1 MSILIEGMK
10 MPDKITQVILY
21 PDGNVYVFRDVID
34 NDLKLKAVEIPTPH
48 KRLIEEPEFFNLG
61 GLCFIASNDFVGTE
75 KYFMDQLR
83 ALPTIVGE
91 EGQ

>member
-1 MSILIEGMK
+1 

-34 NDLKLKAVEIPTPH
+34 NDLKLKAVEIPNPH
-48 KRLIEEPEFFNLG
+48 KRLIEEPQFFDIQ
-61 GLCFIASNDFVGTE
+61 GLVFIAHNDLIGTA

-83 ALPTIVGE
+83 AQPTIVEAEDGE
-91 EGQ
+91 